1 MKRQSSLLSHF
12 VKKNTT
18 DEEELSD
25 ISYHDKKS
33 KTETEVIEIRSELKW
48 ETIEQNNLHV
58 TYSEIFTKSVCRKIF
73 SNLEREVEYFTGE
86 LSQVKVF
93 GKVYPIPRK
102 QSAYGD
108 EGVTYKYSGT
118 IVPAQV
124 WTNTLSQ
131 LRDIVQRLVGVR
143 YNFVLVN
150 RYKDGNDKM
159 GDHKDDEKELDENI
173 PIASLTFG
181 AERDFI
187 FKHENKKTMNIEDIK
202 IVLKDGM
209 LLLMHHP
216 TNSYWYHGLP
226 QRKKCLKPRI
236 NLTFRKIK
244 M

>member
-25 ISYHDKKS
+25 EKS

-108 EGVTYKYSGT
+108 EG
-118 IVPAQV
+118 AE
-124 WTNTLSQ
+124 L
-131 LRDIVQRLVGVR
+131 QRRFFGR
-143 YNFVLVN
+143 
-150 RYKDGNDKM
+150 
-159 GDHKDDEKELDENI
+159 
-173 PIASLTFG
+173 ASLRVHYQG
-181 AERDFI
+181 LVIRI
-187 FKHENKKTMNIEDIK
+187 FDEGGCLIL
-202 IVLKDGM
+202 LKQNY
-209 LLLMHHP
+209 LSL
-216 TNSYWYHGLP
+216 
-226 QRKKCLKPRI
+226 
-236 NLTFRKIK
+236 
-244 M
+244 